1 MTLRG
6 NVHFLNLPFACRGA
20 QVFSSDSKR
29 YVQTVLEE
37 ELKAGLIK
45 GAESKV
51 GVLLCGQKDMC
62 TAVSALLTEAGVS
75 KDRILL
81 NF

>member
-1 MTLRG
+1 M
-6 NVHFLNLPFACRGA
+6 
-20 QVFSSDSKR
+20 FSSDGKR
-29 YVQTVLEE
+29 YVQSALEE
-37 ELKAGLIK
+37 ELRADLIK

-62 TAVSALLTEAGVS
+62 NAITALLTEAGVS

>member
-1 MTLRG
+1 M
-6 NVHFLNLPFACRGA
+6 
-20 QVFSSDSKR
+20 FSNDGKR
-29 YVQTVLEE
+29 YVQSALEE
-37 ELKAGLIK
+37 ELRAGLIK

-62 TAVSALLTEAGVS
+62 TEITALLTEAGVS